1 MSPLPGIY
9 ASQIS
14 GHLFA
19 PSGAYDAL
27 ATITLSADTATVSF
41 VGIPSGYKHLQ
52 VRIFGQTNRGTYSY
66 DNAYLRFN
74 SDSATSYSD
83 HALYG
88 TGSSTSAQAG
98 STRDNLRLGNGFL
111 GTSTGGTFGINIIDI
126 LDYANTNTY
135 KTVRVLGGEDAN
147 GSGQVGL
154 GSGNW
159 RSTAAISTI
168 LFGPDGSSLFKS
180 GSQFALYGVK

>member
-1 MSPLPGIY
+1 MIGAITAGLYGTGVPPVTNSYESISTQLL
-9 ASQIS
+9 AS
-14 GHLFA
+14 
-19 PSGAYDAL
+19 DA
-27 ATITLSADTATVSF
+27 STVTFSS
-41 VGIPSGYKHLQ
+41 IPSTYKHLQ
-52 VRIFGQTNRGTYSY
+52 VRIFAQTNRGAVSY

-74 SDSATSYSD
+74 SDTATNYSD

-88 TGSSTSAQAG
+88 NGASASAQAG

-111 GTSTGGTFGINIIDI
+111 GTTTGGSFGINIIDI
-126 LDYANTNTY
+126 LEYANTNIY

-159 RSTAAISTI
+159 RSTSAINTI
-168 LFGPDGSSLFKS
+168 LFGPDGSTVFKA
-180 GSQFALYGVK
+180 GSRFSLYGIKG

>member
-1 MSPLPGIY
+1 MPLILGIV
-9 ASQIS
+9 ASGNYPRVTNSYESIS
-14 GHLFA
+14 TQVLG
-19 PSGAYDAL
+19 SD
-27 ATITLSADTATVSF
+27 SASVTFSS
-41 VGIPSGYKHLQ
+41 IPSTYKHLQ

-74 SDSATSYSD
+74 SDTATNYAD

-88 TGSSTSAQAG
+88 TGSAASAQAG

-126 LDYANTNTY
+126 LDYADTNKY

-154 GSGNW
+154 ASGLW
-159 RSTAAISTI
+159 RSTSAISTI
-168 LFGPDGSSLFKS
+168 LFGPDSSSLFKA
-180 GSQFALYGVK
+180 GSSFALYGIKG